1 MENQNTENH
10 EIPAH
15 SENNMQMSMAG
26 QVKITADLQA
36 LIERVLAV

>member
-1 MENQNTENH
+1 MENQNTPI

-26 QVKITADLQA
+26 DVRIPADLQA
-36 LIERVLAV
+36 MIERILAV